1 MAMDLKAFSFTRPIV
16 FFDLE
21 TTGLNVVTD
30 RIVQFAAIKYSPGQD
45 NPEELVYFINPQ
57 MPIDPQAAAVHGISN
72 EQVADEPTF
81 NDLADELYDFI
92 GDADL
97 SGYNIKRFDVP
108 LLMEEFDRAG
118 IRFRM
123 DERKLVDVQEIFF
136 KMEPRTLAGA
146 LRFYSGEEMTNA
158 HDALADV
165 QATIK
170 VLAGQVEKY
179 KGVTFKDAN
188 GVAVVDP
195 IQADVEKLA
204 AFTDREGQLDA
215 TNRLRRDSNGEIVF
229 NFGKHK
235 GKTLKEVFS
244 KERSYYHWLQDKD
257 FSVQVKEISRAV
269 WDSMHS

>member
-1 MAMDLKAFSFTRPIV
+1 MTSELQAFTLERPLV

-30 RIVQFAAIKYSPGQD
+30 RIVQFAAVKYLPSKESPV
-45 NPEELVYFINPQ
+45 ELVYFINPQ
-57 MPIDPQAAAVHGISN
+57 MPIDPQASAVHGISN
-72 EQVADEPTF
+72 EQVAQEPTF
-81 NDLADELYDFI
+81 NELADEIYDFI

-108 LLMEEFDRAG
+108 MLMEEFDRAG
-118 IRFRM
+118 IRFSVS
-123 DERKLVDVQEIFF
+123 ERKLVDVQEIFF

-146 LRFYSGEEMTNA
+146 LRYYRGEEMINA

-179 KGVTFKDAN
+179 QGAVFTQPN
-188 GVAVVDP
+188 GEQIDNPIVPDVDM
-195 IQADVEKLA
+195 LH
-204 AFTDREGQLDA
+204 AFTKQEGQLDA
-215 TNRLRRDSNGEIVF
+215 TNRLRRDSGGEIVF

-235 GKTLKEVFS
+235 GRALKEVFS

-257 FSVQVKEISRAV
+257 FSVQVKEISRTV
-269 WDSMHS
+269 WESMNE

>member
-1 MAMDLKAFSFTRPIV
+1 MDLQNFNLTNPLV

-30 RIVQFAAIKYSPGQD
+30 RIVQFAAVKYSPGSD
-45 NPEELVYFINPQ
+45 TPEELVMYINPQ
-57 MPIDPQAAAVHGISN
+57 MKIDPQATAVHGITD
-72 EQVADEPTF
+72 ERVASEPTF
-81 NDLADELYDFI
+81 NDLADSIFEFI

-97 SGYNIKRFDVP
+97 SGYNVKRFDIP
-108 LLMEEFDRAG
+108 MLMEEFDRAG
-118 IRFRM
+118 IRFSM
-123 DERKLVDVQEIFF
+123 QERKVVDVQEIFF

-146 LRFYSGEEMTNA
+146 LRYYRGEEMTNA

-179 KGVTFKDAN
+179 QGVDFKEA
-188 GVAVVDP
+188 GEEVKEP
-195 IQADVEKLA
+195 IQPDVAKLA
-204 AFTDREGQLDA
+204 AFTQREGQLDA
-215 TNRLRRDSNGEIVF
+215 TNRLRRDSEGEIVF

-235 GKTLKEVFS
+235 GRTLKDVFS
-244 KERSYYHWLQDKD
+244 QERSYYHWLQDKD

-269 WDSMHS
+269 WESMKS

>member
-1 MAMDLKAFSFTRPIV
+1 MDLKEFNFTHPMV

-30 RIVQFAAIKYSPGQD
+30 RIVQFAAVKYSPGKD
-45 NPEELVYFINPQ
+45 TPEELVYFVNPQ
-57 MPIDPQAAAVHGISN
+57 MAIDPQAAAVHGISDERVAN
-72 EQVADEPTF
+72 EATF
-81 NDLADELYDFI
+81 NDLADEIYEFI
-92 GDADL
+92 GEADL

-108 LLMEEFDRAG
+108 MLMEEFDRAG

-170 VLAGQVEKY
+170 VLAGQVKKY
-179 KGVTFKDAN
+179 KGITFKDIDGAE
-188 GVAVVDP
+188 VVDP
-195 IQADVEKLA
+195 IQADVDALA
-204 AFTDREGQLDA
+204 AFTLREGQLDA
-215 TNRLRRDSNGEIVF
+215 TNRLRRDTEGEIVF

-235 GKTLKEVFS
+235 GRTLKEVFS

-257 FSVQVKEISRAV
+257 FSIQVKEISRGV
-269 WDSMHS
+269 WESMND

>member
-1 MAMDLKAFSFTRPIV
+1 MTSELKAFNLKRPLV

-30 RIVQFAAIKYSPGQD
+30 RIVQFAAVKYLPGIEA
-45 NPEELVYFINPQ
+45 PEELVYFINPQ
-57 MPIDPQAAAVHGISN
+57 MPIDPQASAVHGISN
-72 EQVADEPTF
+72 ERVEKEPTF

-108 LLMEEFDRAG
+108 MLMEEFDRAG
-118 IRFRM
+118 IRFSVN
-123 DERKLVDVQEIFF
+123 ERRLVDVQEIFF

-146 LRFYSGEEMTNA
+146 LRFYRNEEMTNA

-170 VLAGQVEKY
+170 VLAGQVQKY
-179 KGVTFKDAN
+179 NKTTFTQPD
-188 GVAVVDP
+188 GEVVSNP
-195 IQADVEKLA
+195 IQADVDKLD
-204 AFTDREGQLDA
+204 AFTKQEGQLDA

-235 GKTLKEVFS
+235 GRMLKEVFS

-257 FSVQVKEISRAV
+257 FSIQVKEISRTV
-269 WDSMHS
+269 WESMKD